1 MKVIKFMHAEI
12 EICSECA
19 DRHLLIAEIHD
30 EKIVATFQVELPVP
44 DRHLNREEY
53 LYHLPCL
60 N

>member
-1 MKVIKFMHAEI
+1 MKVINFMHAEI

-19 DRHLLIAEIHD
+19 DRHLLIAEIHNG
-30 EKIVATFQVELPVP
+30 KIAGTFSVELLVV

-53 LYHLPCL
+53 LYHLPSI